1 VESLWERI
9 REGLKE
15 GVLTAAEKT
24 EELAKVGKGK
34 IDVVTIRRKIGKTFA
49 ELGGKVYHMVTEEK
63 TTAIADRKEV
73 KQLID
78 QVKGLEK
85 QLKAKEEEIQRARGG
100 TSS

>member
-1 VESLWERI
+1 MESLWERI
-9 REGLKE
+9 RAGLKE

-24 EELAKVGKGK
+24 EELAKVGRGK
-34 IDVVTIRRKIGKTFA
+34 IDVVTIRRKIERTFA

-63 TTAIADRKEV
+63 TTAIVDREEV

-78 QVKGLEK
+78 RVKGLEK